1 MSPPHLSAPYISGM
15 VAGAV
20 SSNPRLIIHAAAF
33 AGADVTR
40 AVQGLVTA
48 EQSISMKGEDLIA
61 QLGDPWPESGSFR
74 ALVVL
79 YQYGERP
86 MEAFAMT

>member
-1 MSPPHLSAPYISGM
+1 MT
-15 VAGAV
+15 GAILGK
-20 SSNPRLIIHAAAF
+20 PQLIIHAAAF

-40 AVQGLVTA
+40 KLQALVSPD
-48 EQSISMKGEDLIA
+48 QSISMKGEDLIA
-61 QLGDPWPESGSFR
+61 QFGDPWPEAGSYR

-86 MEAFAMT
+86 MASLSWV